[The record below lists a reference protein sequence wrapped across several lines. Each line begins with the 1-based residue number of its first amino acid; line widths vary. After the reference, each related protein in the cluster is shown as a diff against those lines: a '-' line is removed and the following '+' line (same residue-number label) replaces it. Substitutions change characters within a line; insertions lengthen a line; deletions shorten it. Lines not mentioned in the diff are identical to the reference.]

1 MTGTS
6 RILGLIP
13 ARGGSKGL
21 PGKNVLDLSGRP
33 LIAWTIAAALDS
45 DVLDTVVVSTDDLTI
60 AAASI
65 DAGADVPFMRPSP
78 LACDDASM
86 VDTVLHAVDSL
97 AGEGRVYDAV
107 MVLQAT
113 SPLRSAQ
120 DLRDAENL
128 FDPTGGVDSVVSV
141 VQTAHSP
148 LWANTLPEDRRM
160 CDFMRP
166 EVLGKRR
173 QDLPTYYRLNGA
185 IYLITVEALRRQRTF
200 IGQHTVALVM
210 PADRSVD
217 IDTIIDF
224 EVARA
229 LVAHSGRK

>member
-33 LIAWTIAAALDS
+33 LIAWTIAAALES
-45 DVLDTVVVSTDDLTI
+45 DVLDSIVVSTDDLTI
-60 AAASI
+60 AAAAI

-78 LACDDASM
+78 LACDDAPM
-86 VDTVLHAVDSL
+86 VDTILHAVDSL
-97 AGEGRVYDAV
+97 AEDGRVYDAV

-120 DLRDAENL
+120 DIRDAERL
-128 FDPTGGVDSVVSV
+128 FDPAGGVDSVVSV
-141 VQTAHSP
+141 VQTAHNP

-166 EVLGKRR
+166 EVSGKRR

-185 IYLITVEALRRQRTF
+185 IYLITVEALRRQLAF
-200 IGQHTVALVM
+200 IGQNTVALVM

-229 LVAHSGRK
+229 LVARAGRE

>member
-13 ARGGSKGL
+13 ARGGSKSL

-45 DVLDTVVVSTDDLTI
+45 DVLDTVVVPTDDLTI
-60 AAASI
+60 AAAAI

-78 LACDDASM
+78 LACDDVSM

-97 AGEGRVYDAV
+97 AGEDRVYDAV

-128 FDPTGGVDSVVSV
+128 FDPAGDVDSVVSV

-185 IYLITVEALRRQRTF
+185 IYLITVEALRRQRAF

-229 LVAHSGRK
+229 LVAHAGRK